1 MADKPT
7 KVQYVL
13 GGRCTGLSTEVDPRV
28 EAILTQ
34 LGAIDAYVPQGK
46 LTITLENSV
55 EPDTTFGGT
64 TAK

>member
-46 LTITLENSV
+46 LTITLENYV
-55 EPDTTFGGT
+55 EPDTAFGGT
-64 TAK
+64 AAK

>member
-13 GGRCTGLSTEVDPRV
+13 GGRCTGLSTEVDSRV

-46 LTITLENSV
+46 LTITLENYV
-55 EPDTTFGGT
+55 EPDTADGGT
-64 TAK
+64 APK